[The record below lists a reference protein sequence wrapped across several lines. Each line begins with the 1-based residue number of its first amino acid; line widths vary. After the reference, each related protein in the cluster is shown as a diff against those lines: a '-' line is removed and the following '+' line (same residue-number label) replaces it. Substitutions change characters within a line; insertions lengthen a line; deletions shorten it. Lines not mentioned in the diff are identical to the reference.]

1 MSSPHP
7 LDKVNPHPQVR
18 CWLLD
23 RPPSTYIHI
32 HSQNRTEQN
41 NAWSVHTTQNVAELP
56 SPMGAP

>member
-1 MSSPHP
+1 MSSPHR
-7 LDKVNPHPQVR
+7 LDKVNLHPQVR

-23 RPPSTYIHI
+23 RPPPTHTYTYIH
-32 HSQNRTEQN
+32 RTEQN